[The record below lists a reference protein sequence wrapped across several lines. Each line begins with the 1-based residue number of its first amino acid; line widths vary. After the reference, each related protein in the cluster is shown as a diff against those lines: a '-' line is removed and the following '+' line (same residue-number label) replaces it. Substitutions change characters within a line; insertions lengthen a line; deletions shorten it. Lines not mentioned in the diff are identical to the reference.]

1 VQSDRSGRMTMHKLD
16 MLRHNLD
23 LYRRLISIQI
33 HSQLQ
38 YPVSFWVDTVGTG
51 IALSA
56 FFGSLA
62 LILERFGDLGGWR
75 LGEIAFLFGTL
86 EMSFGLMDMIFA
98 GFDPVNFGRRVR
110 RGTFDQLLLRPV
122 NITLQVLGDD
132 FILRR
137 LGRIVQGMV
146 IFAIAL
152 NLTDIQWT
160 LAKLLYLPLV
170 VVGIVAFFG
179 GLFIIGATITFW
191 TVESIEVMNIF
202 TYGSSE
208 LISYPMHIY
217 PDWLRSFF
225 TFVIPAAL
233 LNYYP
238 ALYFLDKPDP
248 FAMPSVLRFMSP
260 LAGLLIL
267 AISLLF
273 WRFGIRHYQSTGT

>member
-1 VQSDRSGRMTMHKLD
+1 MAKFNA
-16 MLRHNLD
+16 LRYNVS
-23 LYRRLISIQI
+23 LYLRLINVQI

-38 YPVSFWVDTVGTG
+38 YPVSFWLDVVGTG
-51 IALSA
+51 V
-56 FFGSLA
+56 SLA
-62 LILERFGDLGGWR
+62 TFFVSLTLILQRFGNLGGWK
-75 LGEIAFLFGTL
+75 LGEIAFLFGML
-86 EMSFGLMDMIFA
+86 EASFGLMDMVFA
-98 GFDPVNFGRRVR
+98 GFDPAVFGRRVR

-132 FILRR
+132 FVLRR
-137 LGRIVQGMV
+137 LGRIAQGAV
-146 IFAIAL
+146 IFLIAL

-160 LAKLLYLPLV
+160 IGKVIYLPFV
-170 VVGIVAFFG
+170 VLGIVAFFG
-179 GLFIIGATITFW
+179 GLFIIGSTITFW

-225 TFVIPAAL
+225 TFILPAAL

-248 FAMPSVLRFMSP
+248 LGMPTALRFLSP
-260 LAGLLIL
+260 VAGLLVL
-267 AISLLF
+267 LISLII
-273 WRFGIRHYQSTGT
+273 WRFGIHHYQSTGT

>member
-1 VQSDRSGRMTMHKLD
+1 MNKLA
-16 MLRHNLD
+16 LWRYNFA
-23 LYRRLISIQI
+23 LYLRLINVQI
-33 HSQLQ
+33 RSQLQ
-38 YPVSFWVDTVGTG
+38 YPFSFWLDVVGTG
-51 IALSA
+51 VSLAA
-56 FFGSLA
+56 FFVSLA
-62 LILERFGDLGGWR
+62 LILQRFGDLGGWR
-75 LGEIAFLFGTL
+75 LGEIAILFGLL
-86 EMSFGLMDMIFA
+86 EASFGLMDMIFA
-98 GFDPVNFGRRVR
+98 GFDPQTFGRRVR

-137 LGRIVQGMV
+137 LGRIAQGFI

-152 NLTDIQWT
+152 NLVDITWT
-160 LAKLLYLPLV
+160 WGKIVYLPFV
-170 VVGIVAFFG
+170 VLGIVLFFG
-179 GLFIIGATITFW
+179 GLFIIGSTITFW

-217 PDWLRSFF
+217 PDWLRSIF
-225 TFVIPAAL
+225 TFILPAAL

-248 FAMPSVLRFMSP
+248 LNMPEFMRFLSP
-260 LAGLLIL
+260 LAGLLVLLVAL
-267 AISLLF
+267 AF

>member
-1 VQSDRSGRMTMHKLD
+1 MQRTELRRLAW
-16 MLRHNLD
+16 LRHNLM
-23 LYRRLISIQI
+23 LYLRLINVQI

-38 YPVSFWVDTVGTG
+38 YPASFWLDVVGTG
-51 IALSA
+51 VSLAA
-56 FFGSLA
+56 FFVSLA
-62 LILERFGDLGGWR
+62 LILQRFGNLGGWTI
-75 LGEIAFLFGTL
+75 GEIAFLFGLL
-86 EMSFGLMDMIFA
+86 EASFGLMDMVFA
-98 GFDPVNFGRRVR
+98 GFDPSNFGRRVR

-137 LGRIVQGMV
+137 TGRIAQGAV
-146 IFAIAL
+146 IFFIGINAI
-152 NLTDIQWT
+152 DIHWT
-160 LAKLLYLPLV
+160 LGKLFYLPFV
-170 VVGIVAFFG
+170 VLGIVLFFG
-179 GLFIIGATITFW
+179 GLFIIGSTITFW
-191 TVESIEVMNIF
+191 TIDSIEIMNIF

-225 TFVIPAAL
+225 TFILPAAL

-238 ALYFLDKPDP
+238 ALYFLDKADP
-248 FAMPSVLRFMSP
+248 LGMPPFMPFLSP

-267 AISLLF
+267 LIGLLF

>member
-1 VQSDRSGRMTMHKLD
+1 MHRLE
-16 MLRHNLD
+16 MLRYNLD
-23 LYRRLISIQI
+23 LYRRLISVQI

-38 YPVSFWVDTVGTG
+38 YPVSFWIDVIGTG
-51 IALSA
+51 IALYT
-56 FFGSLA
+56 FFGSLT
-62 LILERFGDLGGWR
+62 LILQRFGDLGGWR
-75 LGEIAFLFGTL
+75 LGEIAFLFGLL

-98 GFDPVNFGRRVR
+98 GFDPQNFGRRVR

-137 LGRIVQGMV
+137 LGRIAQGMV

-152 NLTDIQWT
+152 NLTNIQWT
-160 LAKLLYLPLV
+160 AGKVLYLPLV
-170 VVGIVAFFG
+170 IVGIVAFFG
-179 GLFIIGATITFW
+179 GLYIVGATITFW

-217 PDWLRSFF
+217 PNWLRNFF
-225 TFVIPAAL
+225 TLIIPAAL

-248 FAMPSVLRFMSP
+248 LGMPPILRFMSP
-260 LAGLLIL
+260 LAGLLVL
-267 AISLLF
+267 ALSLLF
-273 WRFGIRHYQSTGT
+273 WRFGIGHYQSTGT

>member
-1 VQSDRSGRMTMHKLD
+1 MHRLE
-16 MLRHNLD
+16 MLRYNLD
-23 LYRRLISIQI
+23 LYRRLISVQI

-38 YPVSFWVDTVGTG
+38 YPVSFWIDVIGTG
-51 IALSA
+51 IALYT
-56 FFGSLA
+56 FFGSLT
-62 LILERFGDLGGWR
+62 LILQRFGDLGGWR
-75 LGEIAFLFGTL
+75 LGEIAFLFGLL

-98 GFDPVNFGRRVR
+98 GFDPQNFGRRVR

-137 LGRIVQGMV
+137 LGRIAQGMV

-152 NLTDIQWT
+152 NLTNIQWT
-160 LAKLLYLPLV
+160 AGKVLYLPLV
-170 VVGIVAFFG
+170 IVGIVAFFG
-179 GLFIIGATITFW
+179 GLYIAGATITFW

-217 PDWLRSFF
+217 PNWLRNFF
-225 TFVIPAAL
+225 TLIIPAAL

-248 FAMPSVLRFMSP
+248 LGMPPILRFMSP
-260 LAGLLIL
+260 LAGLLVL
-267 AISLLF
+267 ALSLLF
-273 WRFGIRHYQSTGT
+273 WRFGIGHYQSTGT